1 MEEDRRRDRGGEVY
15 RPANQEE
22 GGSNSDA
29 ASPTNGG
36 LPLDSSP
43 LVLLRNAVGRI
54 FQGRHGGRQGGVRI
68 NPYRQWERVW
78 RVWSVEETGT
88 SPIAE
93 PAGLPRGSTSPG
105 LADFEDAADI

>member
-36 LPLDSSP
+36 LPPGSAP
-43 LVLLRNAVGRI
+43 LPPPRSALGPIVRKPHWRRPG
-54 FQGRHGGRQGGVRI
+54 GGRTKPPPHRGPRAAWGELR
-68 NPYRQWERVW
+68 
-78 RVWSVEETGT
+78 ETGT
-88 SPIAE
+88 PPV
-93 PAGLPRGSTSPG
+93 PATHVPTP
-105 LADFEDAADI
+105 

>member
-36 LPLDSSP
+36 LPLRSSP
-43 LVLLRNAVGRI
+43 LLLLRSALGRI
-54 FQGRHGGRQGGVRI
+54 VLRRHGGGPGGVPI
-68 NPYRQWERVW
+68 NPPSRGGWGGWGGGVEKKRNSPAARTRGAKHW
-78 RVWSVEETGT
+78 RV
-88 SPIAE
+88 
-93 PAGLPRGSTSPG
+93 
-105 LADFEDAADI
+105 

>member
-36 LPLDSSP
+36 LPLGSSP
-43 LVLLRNAVGRI
+43 LVLPRKALGRI
-54 FQGRHGGRQGGVRI
+54 GRKWHGGGPGGVRKK
-68 NPYRQWERVW
+68 PHWQGGEGGGVGG
-78 RVWSVEETGT
+78 VEEKGTAPTGA
-88 SPIAE
+88 P
-93 PAGLPRGSTSPG
+93 PG
-105 LADFEDAADI
+105 EGPGGC

>member
-36 LPLDSSP
+36 LSLGSFPL
-43 LVLLRNAVGRI
+43 LLLRSALGRI
-54 FQGRHGGRQGGVRI
+54 VCRCNGGRQRGGR
-68 NPYRQWERVW
+68 NKPQPQGGGGGGGGKCGRK
-78 RVWSVEETGT
+78 EEAAVCEAPGGKT
-88 SPIAE
+88 
-93 PAGLPRGSTSPG
+93 AGC
-105 LADFEDAADI
+105 

>member
-36 LPLDSSP
+36 LPLGSGP
-43 LVLLRNAVGRI
+43 LALLGRALGRI
-54 FQGRHGGRQGGVRI
+54 GRRGHGGGPGGERIKLHRQGG
-68 NPYRQWERVW
+68 
-78 RVWSVEETGT
+78 TGG
-88 SPIAE
+88 AGGGVKKKGDVAAARARGNE
-93 PAGLPRGSTSPG
+93 PSG
-105 LADFEDAADI
+105 